1 MNNKNT
7 FSGYKNGV
15 ESRKDR
21 EISTEELV
29 EEIKNSETLKEKT
42 VNIRSLRAELERHE
56 AKFNEFKNRK
66 DNDPEK
72 IKAED
77 DFNVVKKKY
86 KVMKKGT
93 LPLIT
98 IHAYFEEGRTDKD
111 PHTYNNLIL
120 ADIDHIPEEEAD
132 MLLIEVKK
140 CSYVLFANKSVSG
153 KGIHVI
159 VCVNVEGGIN
169 DENFKD
175 VFKVTTQYVDYD
187 LNIET
192 DKTVGTIS
200 RCMFLNYDKNI
211 YYNPEAI
218 PLDMTG
224 ALWLEKNSIN
234 NLNIN
239 QDMNQQEKFSKY
251 CAAAEPHLNW
261 NKGTRNK
268 SLVSLAYDANRAGFE
283 KNVVIDECVTRYAE
297 PDFDDKEIK
306 YTISYIYKK
315 ASSEH
320 GINQKTFTPKK
331 DKKTK
336 GHSDTPINKEEDLL
350 DEDELLTAKYP
361 DVEEVRQYIPAAFY
375 DYIIDN
381 NKSKE
386 INFTTLISVLVAMG
400 TIMKGVKCLMKWGEV
415 VTTFIYYIVCGA
427 AASGKSCI
435 GKGYEFFK
443 IHAEIIENESKEE
456 IRKKEEEHKKWE
468 KCQKNCKEEDCGCGV
483 KPIVPKLVRILL
495 SLTISASKLIHQL
508 FDNGPIPSFLY
519 TTELDS
525 YLNIKENPLSPAL
538 RAGYE
543 GETVSSHTH
552 MHGDVTKDNTQ
563 MSVEAAGT
571 PLQAKAFFQNK
582 ENGLVSRFIGNFLPD
597 LPYEGLKSESNIDYN
612 AYINAKEAFRERAK
626 TFIKYALN
634 LNINLILTQ
643 SSREEIDAYFE
654 DVEKRY
660 ASYNSPAL
668 QSFIRRLRKM
678 DIRLAM
684 ILTVLG
690 LYDKIE
696 VRSSYDIPD
705 EIIKLMISWNDFWIE
720 QHIRL
725 LSLLPDEEDK
735 PTSNELKYAHV
746 YKSLPCDFDFSSAK
760 AIFNEKAGVS
770 DKTAQRTLKTWV
782 KKELLTQKLQRYYK
796 TDCKECP
803 PQEQTPM
810 C

>member
-15 ESRKDR
+15 KSIKDR

-86 KVMKKGT
+86 KEMKKGT

-192 DKTVGTIS
+192 DKTVGSIS

-251 CAAAEPHLNW
+251 CAAADPHLNW

-525 YLNIKENPLSPAL
+525 YLNIKENPLSPVL